1 MSRKAPVLERTS
13 TPSDDDYRQIG
24 KALLAFNEA
33 AVGDATPRPFAVLVR
48 DPDTGKVIGGLWGKS
63 VWGSFFVDTL
73 ALPDAVR
80 GLGLGQT
87 LMADAEA
94 EARRRGCHNLWLD
107 TFAFQA
113 RPFYERLGFRL
124 FGQIDGPAPM
134 FPRFFM
140 VKALD

>member
-13 TPSDDDYRQIG
+13 TPSDDDYQRIG

-48 DPDTGKVIGGLWGKS
+48 DPDTGEVIGGLWGKS

>member
-1 MSRKAPVLERTS
+1 MSQRPPVLERTS
-13 TPSDDDYRQIG
+13 TPTDDDYAQIG
-24 KALLAFNEA
+24 KALIAFNEA
-33 AVGDATPRPFAVLVR
+33 AVGDATPKPFAVLVR
-48 DPDTGKVIGGLWGKS
+48 DPDSGQVVGGLWGKS

-80 GLGLGQT
+80 GLGLGRT

-94 EARRRGCHNLWLD
+94 EARDRGCHNIWLD

-124 FGQIDGPAPM
+124 FGQIDGPGPI

-140 VKALD
+140 VKDLG